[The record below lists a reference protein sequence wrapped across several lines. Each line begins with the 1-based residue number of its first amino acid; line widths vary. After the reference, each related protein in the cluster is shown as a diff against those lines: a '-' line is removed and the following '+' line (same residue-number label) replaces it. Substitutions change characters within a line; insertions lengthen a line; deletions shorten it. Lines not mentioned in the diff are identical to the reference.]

1 MYDGVKDLILDL
13 LSAPKEAPAAPS
25 GPHTTQRTF
34 RASKQFLHY
43 RWLHLALGAIFLGTL
58 FFIITI
64 VLIINEPLIGVLAGA
79 SLAALWAM
87 IFISAFFLIRLE
99 YDMRYYIITDRSLRI
114 RKGVLSILEQ
124 TLTFANIQ
132 NISIEQGPIERIFG
146 ISRLVVETAG
156 GGSGVTQQQVQTAN
170 YHQAVM
176 DGLDNAEELRDLVR
190 NYLKH
195 IRTNSGLGDPSA
207 PTKRRSGFS
216 ANEID
221 VLREIL
227 TEIQTMKPSSGEAPP
242 QHPGPAG
249 A

>member
-1 MYDGVKDLILDL
+1 MYEGVKDLVLDL
-13 LSAPKEAPAAPS
+13 LSAPKEPPSPPS

-34 RASKQFLHY
+34 RASQKFLNY

-64 VLIINEPLIGVLAGA
+64 VLIFSEPLIGLVAGF

-87 IFISAFFLIRLE
+87 IFLSAFFLVRLE

-156 GGSGVTQQQVQTAN
+156 GGSIVTQQQVQTAN
-170 YHQAVM
+170 FHQAVM
-176 DGLDNAEELRDLVR
+176 DGLENAEEIRDLIR

-195 IRTNSGLGDPSA
+195 IRTNSGIGDPNA
-207 PTKRRSGFS
+207 AAKRKRDFS
-216 ANEID
+216 DQEITT
-221 VLREIL
+221 LREIL
-227 TEIQTMKPSSGEAPP
+227 QEIQTMKSTPPDEAPP
-242 QHPGPAG
+242 QADPAG